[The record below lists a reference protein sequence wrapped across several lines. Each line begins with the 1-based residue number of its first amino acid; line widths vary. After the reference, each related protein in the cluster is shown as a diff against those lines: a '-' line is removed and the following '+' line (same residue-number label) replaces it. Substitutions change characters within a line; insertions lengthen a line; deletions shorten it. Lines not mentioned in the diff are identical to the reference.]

1 MDGKMKYYFKSL
13 VGILILLYLFACS
26 AEPKPIDFGNDNCQF
41 CDMTIM
47 DNKHAAELV
56 TVKGKV
62 FKFDAIECML
72 RNIARTDKQEYAYKL
87 ISDYSNP
94 GELINAQQS
103 EYLISKNL
111 PSPMGAFLS
120 GFSSEE
126 AAKLAMEENG
136 GILYNWEQI
145 KAKIN

>member
-1 MDGKMKYYFKSL
+1 MKYYIKFL
-13 VGILILLYLFACS
+13 AGMLILLYMVACS
-26 AEPKPIDFGNDNCQF
+26 AKPQPIDFGNDNCQF

-72 RNIARTDKQEYAYKL
+72 RYIARTDKQEYAYQL
-87 ISDYSNP
+87 ISDYSSP
-94 GELINAQQS
+94 GELVIAEQS
-103 EYLISKNL
+103 MYLISKNL

-120 GFSSEE
+120 GFLSDE
-126 AAKLAMEENG
+126 AANLAMEENG
-136 GILYNWEQI
+136 GALYNWEQI
-145 KAKIN
+145 SEKIN

>member
-1 MDGKMKYYFKSL
+1 MKYYIKFL
-13 VGILILLYLFACS
+13 AGMLILLYIVACS
-26 AEPKPIDFGNDNCQF
+26 AKPQPIDFGNDNCQF

-72 RNIARTDKQEYAYKL
+72 RYIARTDKQEYAYQL
-87 ISDYSNP
+87 ISDYSSP
-94 GELINAQQS
+94 GELVIAEQS
-103 EYLISKNL
+103 MYLISKNL

-120 GFSSEE
+120 GFLSDE
-126 AAKLAMEENG
+126 AANLAMEENG
-136 GILYNWEQI
+136 GALYNWEQI
-145 KAKIN
+145 SEKIN

>member
-1 MDGKMKYYFKSL
+1 MKYYAKSL
-13 VGILILLYLFACS
+13 IGAFALLYLLACT

-41 CDMTIM
+41 CNMTIM

-72 RNIARTDKQEYAYKL
+72 RYIARTDKQEYAYQL
-87 ISDYSNP
+87 IADYSSP
-94 GELINAQQS
+94 GELVNAEQS
-103 EYLISKNL
+103 MYLISKNL

-120 GFSSEE
+120 GFLSDE

-136 GILYNWEQI
+136 GVLYSWEQI
-145 KAKIN
+145 KEKIN

>member
-1 MDGKMKYYFKSL
+1 MKIYSKFL
-13 VGILILLYLFACS
+13 VGILILIYLVACS
-26 AEPKPIDFGNDNCQF
+26 AKPRPIEFGNDNCKF

-72 RNIARTDKQEYAYKL
+72 RYIARTDKQEYAYQL
-87 ISDYSNP
+87 IADYSSP
-94 GELINAQQS
+94 GELVNAEQS
-103 EYLISKNL
+103 MYLISKNL

-120 GFSSEE
+120 GFLSDE

-136 GILYNWEQI
+136 GVLYSWEQI
-145 KAKIN
+145 KEKIN